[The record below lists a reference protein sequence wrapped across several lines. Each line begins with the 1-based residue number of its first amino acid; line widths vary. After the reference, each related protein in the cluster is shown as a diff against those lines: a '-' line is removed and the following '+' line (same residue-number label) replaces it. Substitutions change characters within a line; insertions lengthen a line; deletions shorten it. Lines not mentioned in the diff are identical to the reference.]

1 MNESPIF
8 LSIIIVTY
16 NTRNITSK
24 CIESILASQ
33 IDQNYEII
41 LVDNNSSDDTID
53 FIRSQYPIVKNI
65 RLSKN
70 HGFSY
75 ANNVGFKCSTGQYV
89 FFLNSDTII
98 FRDTLKKLCESL
110 LINQFDVVAP
120 KLLNS
125 DLTLQK
131 SVFYFPNHIKLFL
144 RISGLFQ
151 PLLFLKTLLY
161 SKEENR
167 AYTISDPYNL
177 KFNYVSFAAIV
188 VKSEVFRELGMLDEN
203 ILFYHED
210 CEFGYRLH
218 NKSLKIEYLSEISLI
233 HLGGSSTNSFSEF
246 AFENDIVSLLY
257 VFEKHRGVLSK
268 IVLKV
273 LLFFAIIIRTLLFV
287 LKLHNGFE
295 RLIVYKN
302 LNIDNK
308 IKLSSFLKFQHRL
321 IKRIIHI

>member
-1 MNESPIF
+1 MNECPIF
-8 LSIIIVTY
+8 VSIVIVTY
-16 NTRNITSK
+16 NTRNVTSK
-24 CIESILASQ
+24 CIESILASE

-53 FIRSQYPIVKNI
+53 FISLQYPRVRTI
-65 RLSKN
+65 RLNKN
-70 HGFSY
+70 YGFSF

-98 FRDTLKKLCESL
+98 FRDTLRKLCESL
-110 LINQFDVVAP
+110 LINQFDVAAP

-125 DLTLQK
+125 DLTVQK
-131 SVFYFPNHIKLFL
+131 SVFYFPNQIKLFL

-151 PLLFLKTLLY
+151 LLLFLKSLLY
-161 SKEENR
+161 KKEEKGS
-167 AYTISDPYNL
+167 YTISDPKNL
-177 KFNYVSFAAIV
+177 KFDYVSFAAIV
-188 VKSEVFRELGMLDEN
+188 VKNEVFRNLGMLDEK

-210 CEFGYRLH
+210 CEFGYRLY
-218 NKSLKIEYLSEISLI
+218 NRSLKIAYLREVSLI

-246 AFENDIVSLLY
+246 AFENDIISLLY

-268 IVLKV
+268 IILKYVL
-273 LLFFAIIIRTLLFV
+273 FIAIIIRTLLTV

-302 LNIDNK
+302 SNINKK
-308 IKLSSFLKFQHRL
+308 IKVSSFLKFQLRL
-321 IKRIIHI
+321 IKRVIYV

>member
-1 MNESPIF
+1 MNECPIF
-8 LSIIIVTY
+8 LSIVIVTY
-16 NTRNITSK
+16 NTRNITLQ

-41 LVDNNSSDDTID
+41 VVDNNSSDDTLD
-53 FIRSQYPIVKNI
+53 FIRLQYPMVKNI

-70 HGFSY
+70 YGFSF
-75 ANNVGFKCSTGQYV
+75 ANNVGFKCSSGQYV

-110 LINQFDVVAP
+110 LINQFNVAAP

-131 SVFYFPNHIKLFL
+131 SVFYFPNHLKLFL

-151 PLLFLKTLLY
+151 PLLFLKNLLY
-161 SKEENR
+161 NKEENG
-167 AYTISDPYNL
+167 AYAISDPNNL
-177 KFNYVSFAAIV
+177 KFDYVSFAAIV
-188 VKSEVFRELGMLDEN
+188 VKNEVFRELGMLDEN

-210 CEFGYRLH
+210 CEFGYRLY
-218 NKSLKIEYLSEISLI
+218 NRSLKIEYLSEVSLI

-257 VFEKHRGVLSK
+257 VFEKHRGVSSK
-268 IVLKV
+268 IVLKFV
-273 LLFFAIIIRTLLFV
+273 LILAIIIRTLLTIV
-287 LKLHNGFE
+287 KLHNGFE

-302 LNIDNK
+302 LNVDYK
-308 IKLSSFLKFQHRL
+308 IKVSSFLKFQIRL